1 MSNFRFGYRYAG
13 KVSDTAVIARAIR
26 TALACNVDY
35 ISSAIIVAYGNGSS
49 QVSVEIW
56 PDELKGSIPE
66 FLTDYMAFV
75 KFCNKALQ
83 EDKYDSKG

>member
-1 MSNFRFGYRYAG
+1 MSNFRFGYCYAG

-26 TALACNVDY
+26 TALICNVDY
-35 ISSAIIVAYGNGSS
+35 ISSAIIVAYSNGCS

-83 EDKYDSKG
+83 EDKYD